1 MRTLIY
7 TPSRVLVALL
17 ILPALAIAQTTKP
30 SAKAASDAKDSD
42 ASPRLALAHKIPQV
56 KIQAIPLSDAI
67 DFVRDISS
75 ANIHVNW
82 RALELLNVTRQTP
95 VSVTLNNVPV
105 SRVLRSILD
114 DTGSGQL
121 LTYYVDEGVIEIT
134 TREISDGQMI
144 TKVYPVEDLVMQIPN
159 FEGPT
164 FNLQNQSNNTSGQGG
179 GGGGGQ
185 SLFSGSSGSG
195 SGSGGANDQTVS
207 KQQQADGLVK
217 LIQETVRPEVWREA
231 GGTASI
237 RYFNGHLIV
246 TAPRSV
252 HEALSASGR

>member
-1 MRTLIY
+1 MRTLV
-7 TPSRVLVALL
+7 SNLVALL
-17 ILPALAIAQTTKP
+17 VLPALASAQTTKP
-30 SAKAASDAKDSD
+30 SAKASDAKDSD
-42 ASPRLALAHKIPQV
+42 ANPRLALAHKIPQV
-56 KIQAIPLSDAI
+56 KISAIPMSDAI
-67 DFVRDISS
+67 DFVRDISG

-95 VSVTLNNVPV
+95 VSVTLNNVPA

-121 LTYYVDEGVIEIT
+121 LTYYVDEGVVEIT
-134 TREISDGQMI
+134 TREIADSQMI

-164 FNLQNQSNNTSGQGG
+164 FNLQNQSNTTSGGGGG

-185 SLFSGSSGSG
+185 SLFSGSGSG
-195 SGSGGANDQTVS
+195 AGSGGGANDQTVS
-207 KQQQADGLVK
+207 KQQQADSLVK
-217 LIQETVRPEVWREA
+217 LIQETVRPDVWRDA